1 MFNFFSI
8 LQGRRRI
15 ADQALK
21 WNHFVPERSGTT
33 DTEMESYCLSDAGLA
48 AVGEGFTKLEKL
60 SLIWCSNA
68 TSAGLRSIA
77 EKCRSLKSLDLQVN
91 F

>member
-1 MFNFFSI
+1 M
-8 LQGRRRI
+8 QGRRRI
-15 ADQALK
+15 TDQEFSSPRL
-21 WNHFVPERSGTT
+21 HLVPDRSSRSGDAET
-33 DTEMESYCLSDAGLA
+33 ESYCLSDAGLD
-48 AVGEGFTKLEKL
+48 AVGEGFTNLERL

-77 EKCRSLKSLDLQVN
+77 EKCRSLKSLDLQVI